1 MWFFAFRLSAD
12 PSFARK
18 VGGVLVESVTDS
30 QKKLNGKYC
39 WFALSKYIE

>member
-1 MWFFAFRLSAD
+1 LSAD

-30 QKKLNGKYC
+30 QKKLN
-39 WFALSKYIE
+39 